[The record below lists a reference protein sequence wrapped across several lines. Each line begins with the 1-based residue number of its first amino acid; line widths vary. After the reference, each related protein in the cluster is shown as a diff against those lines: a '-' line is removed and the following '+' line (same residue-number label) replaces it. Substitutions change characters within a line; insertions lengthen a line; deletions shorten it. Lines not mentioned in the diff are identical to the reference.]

1 MRERFLFALIPL
13 VGTPAAAA
21 PVEEYSRL
29 QTQFVNQLKETST
42 GIALPA
48 QDFKRYSAVATF
60 SDGDKSYSMIVCRIL
75 YGDMVH
81 FLVLAKAYK
90 SDNGNQTDT
99 FSTNRTFR
107 VGEDKKTIEESRSS
121 STANASRLDDGSVK
135 TIYSSERFAQGAY
148 SIAKSKRWS
157 LGSLTE
163 TDFFGMNEDAGVDI
177 TIMSARQITYSLPI
191 SREMFRGYLPDRVRL
206 FFDNFRTLHISVVQ
220 LGEMLNKCGDC
231 NQIKA
236 QWTEADARR
245 DRGWESLSKE
255 DVAEMRPLKPVPVPP
270 PAAAVGPAN
279 PPPDNKPSA
288 DTFMSNPL
296 RGFFGR

>member
-1 MRERFLFALIPL
+1 MRERLLFALIPL
-13 VGTPAAAA
+13 VSTPAPAA

-107 VGEDKKTIEESRSS
+107 VGEDKKTIEETRSS

-135 TIYSSERFAQGAY
+135 HLLERALCA
-148 SIAKSKRWS
+148 
-157 LGSLTE
+157 GSVLHCE
-163 TDFFGMNEDAGVDI
+163 IQAMVL
-177 TIMSARQITYSLPI
+177 RQ
-191 SREMFRGYLPDRVRL
+191 PD
-206 FFDNFRTLHISVVQ
+206 
-220 LGEMLNKCGDC
+220 
-231 NQIKA
+231 
-236 QWTEADARR
+236 
-245 DRGWESLSKE
+245 
-255 DVAEMRPLKPVPVPP
+255 
-270 PAAAVGPAN
+270 
-279 PPPDNKPSA
+279 
-288 DTFMSNPL
+288 
-296 RGFFGR
+296 